1 MKRHS
6 WPRTFLAHIKFLQP
20 PRGPLLPPHP
30 HPGWRISSH
39 SFGISSRSNLKLFSS
54 SCKQTFH
61 LPRAFRWIQTRL
73 FSTRDNAEWWSWRW
87 GEKRMWSN
95 KIPLK
100 SFSPSHSY
108 KNVVFLL
115 IDFLLR
121 GNFQLSFP
129 PGCRDALAAVW
140 SRNRAWRSPQADV
153 IKFTGFFLS
162 WWIGAIALIA
172 RPSGAYDQSR
182 GQRNA
187 LFIYSCCQSGAADW
201 MLLLTVHEGLFNK
214 ALKKIKYIYFFQTGE
229 NSKLARFFSFPFSL
243 MSRRSI
249 IKPPHLNY
257 SYCRGVK
264 PIFTVGHIFI
274 PCKDNCEAVYM

>member
-1 MKRHS
+1 MTFTDLLTAGFRNSICLLQTLLHPFIQKMKRHS

-20 PRGPLLPPHP
+20 PRSPLPPSTP
-30 HPGWRISSH
+30 RLRPGRRISSH

-61 LPRAFRWIQTRL
+61 LPHAFRWIQTRL
-73 FSTRDNAEWWSWRW
+73 FSTRDNAGWWSWRW

-100 SFSPSHSY
+100 SFSPSQSY

-115 IDFLLR
+115 INFLLR

-140 SRNRAWRSPQADV
+140 SHNRAWCSPQADV
-153 IKFTGFFLS
+153 IKFTVFFLS
-162 WWIGAIALIA
+162 WIGTIALIA
-172 RPSGAYDQSR
+172 RPCGAYDQSR

-214 ALKKIKYIYFFQTGE
+214 ALEK
-229 NSKLARFFSFPFSL
+229 
-243 MSRRSI
+243 
-249 IKPPHLNY
+249 
-257 SYCRGVK
+257 
-264 PIFTVGHIFI
+264 
-274 PCKDNCEAVYM
+274 

>member
-20 PRGPLLPPHP
+20 PSAPPHP
-30 HPGWRISSH
+30 RPGWRISSH

-61 LPRAFRWIQTRL
+61 FPRAFGWIQTRL

-87 GEKRMWSN
+87 GEKIMWSN

-129 PGCRDALAAVW
+129 PGCRDALVW
-140 SRNRAWRSPQADV
+140 SRNRAWCSPQADV
-153 IKFTGFFLS
+153 IKFTVFFLS

-182 GQRNA
+182 GQRNT

-214 ALKKIKYIYFFQTGE
+214 ALKKIKCIYFFS
-229 NSKLARFFSFPFSL
+229 NRWKF
-243 MSRRSI
+243 
-249 IKPPHLNY
+249 
-257 SYCRGVK
+257 
-264 PIFTVGHIFI
+264 
-274 PCKDNCEAVYM
+274 